1 MDTCF
6 EWTGLKEYAAVKKKQ
21 FKNIFNLL
29 FLVAVFSLTIWSVFN
44 GVDLKQL
51 MTYLKSANLGY
62 VLAGIPC
69 VLMYILSESVIIY
82 YLMRTLNTKVSFS
95 HCCLF
100 SFTGF
105 FYSCITPGAGGGQ
118 PMQVLAMRKDRI
130 PVAVSS
136 VVLCIVTVT
145 FKMVL
150 VIFGL
155 AVMIF
160 RPAALMVY
168 LDSVV
173 LGIPV
178 EIWIYVGLTLNIIW
192 IIGLLM
198 LIFNPALV
206 RKLAYGIFK
215 ILTKLRLVR
224 NPERMTARIE
234 RAVSQYQ
241 GTSDFFRT
249 HKGVIV
255 NVMIITFIQRC
266 ALFFIT
272 WLVYKAFALSGE
284 GMPVV
289 VSLQAMISVATD
301 MLPLPGGMGASEKIF
316 LSIFQPVF
324 GQDLAL
330 PGMVLSRGISYYT
343 QLLISGIMTVVASFV
358 IKEKKEKGRE

>member
-1 MDTCF
+1 M
-6 EWTGLKEYAAVKKKQ
+6 KKKQ
-21 FKNIFNLL
+21 FKKIFNLL

-44 GVDLKQL
+44 GVDLNQL
-51 MTYLKSANLGY
+51 MTSLKSANLGY

-136 VVLCIVTVT
+136 VVLCIITVT

-160 RPAALMVY
+160 RPAALMGY
-168 LDSVV
+168 LDAVV

-192 IIGLLM
+192 IIGLLL
-198 LIFNPALV
+198 LIFKPSLV
-206 RKLAYGIFK
+206 RKLAYGILK
-215 ILTKLRLVR
+215 LLTKLRLVR
-224 NPERMTARIE
+224 NPERMSARVE
-234 RAVSQYQ
+234 NAVSQYE

-255 NVMIITFIQRC
+255 NVMLITFVQRC

-272 WLVYKAFALSGE
+272 WLVYKAFFLSGE
-284 GMPVV
+284 SMPVV

-316 LSIFQPVF
+316 LAIFQPVF
-324 GQDLAL
+324 GQNLAL

-343 QLLISGIMTVVASFV
+343 QLLLSGVMTVVASFA
-358 IKEKKEKGRE
+358 IKDKKEKGRE